1 MGYITR
7 NLETVVAQVTKEYP
21 VVLVTGPR
29 QVGKTTML
37 KRMMEGTDR
46 EYVSLDD
53 LNERDLAKRDPQLFL
68 QLHKAPLLIDE
79 VQYAPEL
86 FTYIKILV
94 DKERQPSSHT
104 CPIVTDIFCYKT
116 DKRIEKCKQKSR
128 FKLLSTLELFHSTEK
143 QK

>member
-68 QLHKAPLLIDE
+68 QFSQCHQLSLRASSPALILRASMNSSRPPLI
-79 VQYAPEL
+79 
-86 FTYIKILV
+86 T
-94 DKERQPSSHT
+94 PS
-104 CPIVTDIFCYKT
+104 
-116 DKRIEKCKQKSR
+116 R
-128 FKLLSTLELFHSTEK
+128 L
-143 QK
+143 